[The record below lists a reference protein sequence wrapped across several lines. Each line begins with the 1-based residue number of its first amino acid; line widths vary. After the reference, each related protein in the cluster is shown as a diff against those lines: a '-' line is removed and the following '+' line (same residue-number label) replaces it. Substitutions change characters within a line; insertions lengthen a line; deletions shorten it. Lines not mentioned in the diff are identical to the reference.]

1 MAEQV
6 VIEFAADTTKL
17 QPAIDFLV
25 KINQLSEKD
34 AAAFKSAFEQTNAA
48 IKQSTQQSIS
58 QVQKLSQEFKNLKG
72 NAAAGVM
79 LDQSRGVIN
88 TTKNIISLREQIKQA
103 TAKTIEFAAKFGEL
117 DSRTIAAA
125 KNAAIL
131 KERFSDAQKTIAALN
146 PEAKFTAFTQLGSV
160 MAGAFQ
166 VATGALQTFG
176 VESETATK
184 LAQQFQGALN
194 IASGLNQLTN
204 LKDAISN
211 VKAALG
217 ITTVAATSLAEST
230 VSIAESTKDY
240 NAGLSAL
247 KNTND
252 TYKLALDKI
261 RAAKESLIV
270 VNAAEATSAEGAAV
284 ATKSFTSALLTNPVF
299 IAIAAVT
306 ALASAYVFLKEDI
319 NDTSEELKRNAEI
332 RGEVLRSTEKERIQI
347 GLLIEE
353 YRNNTTEQG
362 RRLDIEQQLIEK
374 APEFFSKL
382 DEELSKTDAL
392 TNAYRL
398 FIEVS
403 QKRAEAQIL
412 IGKIAELNAQ
422 RAVDEANG
430 IEDNV
435 KGVNKF
441 TVALLN
447 VLNPGAAAAVK
458 IKAGTDGL
466 AESVANNTKEA
477 EAYTKVL
484 NNLIKE
490 LESLGFGLDATKKQ
504 GDEKASAL
512 KKNAE
517 KENSLNAERLKE
529 KRDLEYKLR
538 EIGISLI
545 ADEFEQRRQRLA
557 LEFDKEIDLYADKLQ
572 QKKITLEE
580 FNKIFQALSKKNAED
595 TAEITRQGNIKAFAD
610 EESLR
615 KQQTDNIIKI
625 IQDQNTVL
633 QTEDIEALNDRIK
646 AKQEALRASGLD
658 EVTIARQIGEF
669 INEETRKLNEKR
681 LNDEIATIEDKLKIQ
696 TLSASEQIALE
707 NELQNKKKELVEAG
721 NKAVLDNDE
730 KTAAK
735 RKQLQEDIFQGLQ
748 VGLQIYGTISELSK
762 SFADEQISDIER
774 VRDAELDAIDKRFAK
789 NEEDK
794 KNRTISERKFRDV
807 EKALLK
813 EKTRAEKE
821 AQDKINEIKRKQ
833 DLANRT
839 EKLFEIAIA
848 TARNIV
854 EAGNP
859 VIAAL
864 YAVLGAAQ
872 TAVVLATPLPKYF
885 KGTPSLQD
893 NRYPMG
899 RDTIPVMAN
908 RGEAIIPTN
917 TTEEYRQAI
926 NAIYYR
932 RVPADYMNRLAS
944 GYGKHGSPTVNVS
957 GMNIDYDKLGQSLAW
972 HIRGLREVKIKNVKD
987 FEGLFNYNYDPR
999 RA

>member
-1 MAEQV
+1 MLKSG
-6 VIEFAADTTKL
+6 IEG
-17 QPAIDFLV
+17 Q
-25 KINQLSEKD
+25 
-34 AAAFKSAFEQTNAA
+34 
-48 IKQSTQQSIS
+48 
-58 QVQKLSQEFKNLKG
+58 
-72 NAAAGVM
+72 
-79 LDQSRGVIN
+79 
-88 TTKNIISLREQIKQA
+88 
-103 TAKTIEFAAKFGEL
+103 
-117 DSRTIAAA
+117 
-125 KNAAIL
+125 
-131 KERFSDAQKTIAALN
+131 
-146 PEAKFTAFTQLGSV
+146 
-160 MAGAFQ
+160 
-166 VATGALQTFG
+166 
-176 VESETATK
+176 
-184 LAQQFQGALN
+184 
-194 IASGLNQLTN
+194 
-204 LKDAISN
+204 KDAISDTQKETAN
-211 VKAALG
+211 YEKILQGVIDKLNAYGLG
-217 ITTVAATSLAEST
+217 IDET
-230 VSIAESTKDY
+230 VSKD
-240 NAGLSAL
+240 G
-247 KNTND
+247 K
-252 TYKLALDKI
+252 
-261 RAAKESLIV
+261 R
-270 VNAAEATSAEGAAV
+270 
-284 ATKSFTSALLTNPVF
+284 
-299 IAIAAVT
+299 T
-306 ALASAYVFLKEDI
+306 ASLKELSD
-319 NDTSEELKRNAEI
+319 K
-332 RGEVLRSTEKERIQI
+332 EKQ
-347 GLLIEE
+347 
-353 YRNNTTEQG
+353 
-362 RRLDIEQQLIEK
+362 
-374 APEFFSKL
+374 
-382 DEELSKTDAL
+382 
-392 TNAYRL
+392 
-398 FIEVS
+398 
-403 QKRAEAQIL
+403 
-412 IGKIAELNAQ
+412 
-422 RAVDEANG
+422 
-430 IEDNV
+430 
-435 KGVNKF
+435 
-441 TVALLN
+441 
-447 VLNPGAAAAVK
+447 
-458 IKAGTDGL
+458 
-466 AESVANNTKEA
+466 
-477 EAYTKVL
+477 
-484 NNLIKE
+484 
-490 LESLGFGLDATKKQ
+490 
-504 GDEKASAL
+504 
-512 KKNAE
+512 
-517 KENSLNAERLKE
+517 LNAERLKE

-610 EESLR
+610 EEALR

-681 LNDEIATIEDKLKIQ
+681 LNDELTKLIDQRDAIARNGGDITSIEK
-696 TLSASEQIALE
+696 QIADKR
-707 NELQNKKKELVEAG
+707 LQITEAG
-721 NKAVLDNDE
+721 NKKIIDSDE
-730 KTAAK
+730 EAAKK
-735 RKQLQEDIFQGLQ
+735 RKQVQEDLFNGLQQGLA
-748 VGLQIYGTISELSK
+748 IYDAI
-762 SFADEQISDIER
+762 AQISANLAEQQIRDIEA

-872 TAVVLATPLPKYF
+872 AAVVLATPLPKYF

-926 NAIYYR
+926 DAIYYR